1 MSSGKR
7 PYRLGKRQASVDDTK
22 RRIVLA
28 AAEEYQ
34 INGIED
40 TSMQAVARRAD
51 VAPGTVLYHY
61 PTPDD
66 LAEAVVDTWIAD
78 MRMPTPEAI
87 DPDAPIERR
96 VGALVEELFGLYE
109 RSEEAYQVFV
119 KSGRHPVMAKAEAMW
134 ERNVGEMMM
143 RALGDRGGD
152 LRTMQVV
159 GALVA
164 PGFRGILVSAGM
176 SSEGAIQA
184 TADLVTGWLSRS
196 REG

>member
-1 MSSGKR
+1 MASRKR

-22 RRIVLA
+22 RRIVAA

-66 LAEAVVDTWIAD
+66 LAEAVVDSWIAD

-87 DPDAPIERR
+87 DPDAPLERR
-96 VGALVEELFGLYE
+96 IHALVEELFGLYE
-109 RSEEAYQVFV
+109 RSEEAYRVYM
-119 KSGRHPVMAKAEAMW
+119 KSGSHPVLARAEAMW
-134 ERNVGEMMM
+134 EKNVGEMMM
-143 RALGDRGGD
+143 RALGDRAGD
-152 LRTMQVV
+152 IKTMQVV

-164 PGFRGILVSAGM
+164 PGFRGNLVSVGM
-176 SSEGAIQA
+176 SSDEVVQA
-184 TADLVTGWLSRS
+184 AADLVIGWLSRP
-196 REG
+196 